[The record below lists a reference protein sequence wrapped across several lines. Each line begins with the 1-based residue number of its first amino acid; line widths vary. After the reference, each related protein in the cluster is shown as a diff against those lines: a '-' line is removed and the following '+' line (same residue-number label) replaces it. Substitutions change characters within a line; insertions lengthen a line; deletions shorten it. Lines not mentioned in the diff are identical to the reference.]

1 MTRADIELSVSEIA
15 AQLLTNPPPGTP
27 RYRVVCFRESSKVPE
42 PEIGIERWVTYE
54 RCRNELKKNSTCPS
68 LAITKAGLKHVFKN
82 IAFLTNSFKEQKNRS
97 VSILGL
103 FHHYRLE
110 F

>member
-42 PEIGIERWVTYE
+42 PEIGIERFE
-54 RCRNELKKNSTCPS
+54 IINDNLR
-68 LAITKAGLKHVFKN
+68 
-82 IAFLTNSFKEQKNRS
+82 TNKIN
-97 VSILGL
+97 LYL
-103 FHHYRLE
+103 ND
-110 F
+110 